1 MQSPYIKTVIHGL
14 ILAGISLSVAGG
26 SALALFVIIA
36 WTQSPWI
43 VSVVPVVLIGVFLVI
58 TLAVLQ
64 RDAEAIKR
72 AESRDS

>member
-1 MQSPYIKTVIHGL
+1 MQSPYIKNVIHGL
-14 ILAGISLSVAGG
+14 ILAGISLGFAG
-26 SALALFVIIA
+26 SAAVALFVFIA

-64 RDAEAIKR
+64 RDAAAVKT
-72 AESRDS
+72 AESRDA